1 MNMNNNKIS
10 IINDPN
16 IFIDNDYTLSTE
28 NMTNKLFATF
38 TSKEELDNVLASINC
53 RYTIMYSKI
62 FVLESPESD
71 ELICTYNIDTNNTS
85 GNIMSNT
92 ILVHRKKE
100 SNTLYSINALNMLI
114 KQLNNG
120 VLDTR
125 FIINWNDYRSC
136 ILLTTGNELRRL
148 NTMIYKIINLAE

>member
-1 MNMNNNKIS
+1 
-10 IINDPN
+10 
-16 IFIDNDYTLSTE
+16 
-28 NMTNKLFATF
+28 
-38 TSKEELDNVLASINC
+38 
-53 RYTIMYSKI
+53 
-62 FVLESPESD
+62 
-71 ELICTYNIDTNNTS
+71 
-85 GNIMSNT
+85 MSNT

-114 KQLNNG
+114 KQLNDG

>member
-1 MNMNNNKIS
+1 
-10 IINDPN
+10 
-16 IFIDNDYTLSTE
+16 
-28 NMTNKLFATF
+28 MTNKLFATF
-38 TSKEELDNVLASINC
+38 TPKDELDNIITSIN
-53 RYTIMYSKI
+53 RHYTILYSKI

-71 ELICTYNIDTNNTS
+71 ELICTYNIDTNNTN

-114 KQLNNG
+114 KQLNDG

-125 FIINWNDYRSC
+125 FIINWDDFRSC
-136 ILLTTGNELRRL
+136 ILLTTGNELDRL